1 MNLFTQKNILQ
12 KIIIS
17 ILVVILLFEF
27 ITPNISRANDDG
39 PAGVL
44 FTPVRKL
51 VVGLGDSVM
60 HIIGGL
66 LSGKKGETVL
76 HLKTEGHWAE
86 FSDTYFSILRLG
98 QTGLTELV
106 YGEVA
111 NQIAQKVF
119 KVKKEDAEKLSTFR
133 RLKKNI
139 KIIQEEGVVP
149 EKLDIPM
156 YLVTPDMIFADQVP
170 FLNANIIN
178 PKKYPSYKDADGNV
192 KDTPAMKFKSI
203 VSTWYVALRNLA
215 IIIMLS
221 VLLYIGIRII
231 ISSTAN
237 SKVKYKEMLVDWLI
251 GMFLIFFMHYIMAFA
266 FSMTELF
273 TDSISASIERPTV
286 ALNLSKFES
295 NAGEEGTQA
304 LKNLGG
310 LTEDETLDWKNVE
323 ITTDFT
329 GYARLL
335 LQMQYSK
342 ASNDEK
348 VTNDDISYMGYTVL
362 FAVMVIY
369 TVMFSWKYLKRLIYI
384 IFLVMI
390 SPLIALSYPL
400 DKMNDGS
407 AQAFNMWI
415 KEFIFTLLIQ
425 PFDLLLY
432 TVLIGSAITMATDN
446 MIYALVVLGFMLPA
460 EKILKKFF
468 GFDRKAPIG
477 EGAMGG
483 AVGGAIAM
491 QAING
496 ISKGVKNI
504 KGIASKGGNSSSTS
518 SNNRIRTQ
526 EQPVAISDRKA
537 DQGADAEDA
546 YMNEALGINGVQNV
560 EVNNASDSANVDE
573 ARRQQLADL
582 NDNSEETGA
591 RFETPYSD
599 EEWADMMGENYNIPT
614 VEPPKVEDTEN
625 ESIRTVDIP
634 NADDSNIE
642 VQEQEEKALSKP
654 RVMVNKVWHGVKAA
668 APTVGKGLG
677 SVAKGAVTLTMAGT
691 GATIGVAAGLAS
703 DDYTNVLKYGLAGAG
718 AGGAIGKVGADT
730 VAKVPSG
737 VSSAYRKVSGEA
749 KNVKSRY
756 LQYEGKERYQEY
768 LNKRS
773 DKAFMKSKEVKEQY
787 QKAFDKQYKEA
798 MEKAM
803 EYRKHGVTD
812 NEVIIKAMKS
822 KAKGVGKDYAD
833 SKRIAAAKL
842 AKNVNNE
849 KDVETIGNRLKDR
862 GVSETQIRQQKEMLR
877 DIRGLF

>member
-27 ITPNISRANDDG
+27 IAPNISRAESKIEAA
-39 PAGVL
+39 AGVL
-44 FTPVRKL
+44 FVPIQKL
-51 VVGLGDSVM
+51 VAGVGDSIMYIVGNLM
-60 HIIGGL
+60 
-66 LSGKKGETVL
+66 SGKKGEPVI
-76 HLKTEGHWAE
+76 HLKTASNW
-86 FSDTYFSILRLG
+86 
-98 QTGLTELV
+98 ELV
-106 YGEVA
+106 GEYFITTA
-111 NQIAQKVF
+111 TSIFNPLGALGTSAKQ
-119 KVKKEDAEKLSTFR
+119 
-133 RLKKNI
+133 I
-139 KIIQEEGVVP
+139 KIIKKIAEDGLLP
-149 EKLDIPM
+149 DKFDIPM
-156 YLVTPDMIFADQVP
+156 YVVTPEKIFADEVP
-170 FLNANIIN
+170 FLNVNIIN
-178 PKKYPSYKDADGNV
+178 PKKYSDYKDSDGNV
-192 KDTPAMKFKSI
+192 KDTPAMAFKSI
-203 VSTWYVALRNLA
+203 VSTWYIALRNLA
-215 IIIMLS
+215 IVIMLS

-231 ISSTAN
+231 VSSTAN
-237 SKVKYKEMLVDWLI
+237 SKVKYKEMLVDWVI

-266 FSMTELF
+266 FSVTEMF
-273 TDSISASIERPTV
+273 TSTITSNIQYPAVE
-286 ALNLSKFES
+286 LNLSKYKP
-295 NAGEEGTQA
+295 NASENAVKA
-304 LKNLGG
+304 LKKMQG
-310 LTEDETLDWKNVE
+310 LSDNEELDWEKIKIV
-323 ITTDFT
+323 TDFT
-329 GYARLL
+329 GLARI
-335 LQMQYSK
+335 YSQLEY
-342 ASNDEK
+342 SNVDGNKKIEISE
-348 VTNDDISYMGYTVL
+348 ISYMGYTIMY
-362 FAVMVIY
+362 AVMVMY
-369 TVMFSWKYLKRLIYI
+369 TVMFTWKYLKRLIYI

-425 PFDLLLY
+425 PFHLLLY
-432 TVLIGSAITMATDN
+432 TVLIGSAITMAADN

-477 EGAMGG
+477 ESAMGG

-496 ISKGVKNI
+496 ISSAVKNRN
-504 KGIASKGGNSSSTS
+504 KVSSKGGNGSSGG
-518 SNNRIRTQ
+518 NNRIRTQ

-546 YMNEALGINGVQNV
+546 YMNEALGINGTQNV
-560 EVNNASDSANVDE
+560 EINNTSDSANVDE

-591 RFETPYSD
+591 RFEAPHSD
-599 EEWADMMGENYNIPT
+599 EEWTDMMGENYNIPT
-614 VEPPKVEDTEN
+614 VEPPKLEDTEN
-625 ESIRTVDIP
+625 ESIRTVNTP

-642 VQEQEEKALSKP
+642 IQEQEEKAFSKP
-654 RVMVNKVWHGVKAA
+654 RVMVNKVWHGVKAV

-677 SVAKGAVTLTMAGT
+677 SAAKGAATLTMAGT

-703 DDYTNVLKYGLAGAG
+703 DDYTNVLKYGVAGAG

>member
-27 ITPNISRANDDG
+27 ITPNISRASKEG
-39 PAGVL
+39 FAGVL
-44 FTPVRKL
+44 FTPVQKL
-51 VVGLGDSVM
+51 VAGLGDSIM
-60 HIIGGL
+60 HIMGQLVAGQQGD
-66 LSGKKGETVL
+66 SVL
-76 HLKTEGHWAE
+76 HLETE
-86 FSDTYFSILRLG
+86 SNVK
-98 QTGLTELV
+98 LV
-106 YGEVA
+106 GKYIFNCAMSWFHPIKSYV
-111 NQIAQKVF
+111 N
-119 KVKKEDAEKLSTFR
+119 
-133 RLKKNI
+133 NI
-139 KIIQEEGVVP
+139 KIIKQLSEEGIFPDKFDVP
-149 EKLDIPM
+149 I
-156 YLVTPDMIFADQVP
+156 YLVTPEKIFSDEVP

-178 PKKYPSYKDADGNV
+178 PKEYSDYKDKDGND
-192 KDTPAMKFKSI
+192 KETPAMQFKSI
-203 VSTWYVALRNLA
+203 ISTWYIALRNLA
-215 IIIMLS
+215 IVIMLS

-266 FSMTELF
+266 FSMTEML
-273 TDSISASIERPTV
+273 TSTIKQSIQYPALQ
-286 ALNLSKFES
+286 LNLSKYKES
-295 NAGEEGTQA
+295 ADEDTEKA
-304 LKNLGG
+304 LKQIGG
-310 LTEDETLDWKNVE
+310 MSDSETLDWSNVK

-329 GYARLL
+329 GMARIYSQLEYSNVDGEDR
-335 LQMQYSK
+335 LQ
-342 ASNDEK
+342 NNE
-348 VTNDDISYMGYTVL
+348 VSYMGYTII
-362 FAVMVIY
+362 FAVMVMY
-369 TVMFSWKYLKRLIYI
+369 TVMFTWKYLKRLIYM
-384 IFLVMI
+384 IFLIMI

-425 PFDLLLY
+425 PFHLLLY

-477 EGAMGG
+477 ESTMGG

-496 ISKGVKNI
+496 IA
-504 KGIASKGGNSSSTS
+504 KGIKKVPSKGGNSSSTS
-518 SNNRIRTQ
+518 SNNKIRTQ

-591 RFETPYSD
+591 RFEAPHSD
-599 EEWADMMGENYNIPT
+599 EEWTDMMGENYNIPT
-614 VEPPKVEDTEN
+614 VEPPKVEATEN
-625 ESIRTVDIP
+625 EGIRTVDIP
-634 NADDSNIE
+634 DADDSNIE
-642 VQEQEEKALSKP
+642 IQEQEEKAFSKP
-654 RVMVNKVWHGVKAA
+654 RVMVNKVWHGVKAV

-677 SVAKGAVTLTMAGT
+677 SVAKGAATLTMAGT
-691 GATIGVAAGLAS
+691 GATIGIAAGLAS
-703 DDYTNVLKYGLAGAG
+703 DDYTNVLKYGVTGAG

-737 VSSAYRKVSGEA
+737 VSSAYRKVLGGTSNIRE
-749 KNVKSRY
+749 RY
-756 LQYEGKERYQEY
+756 HKYEGKERYQEY
-768 LNKRS
+768 LNKQS
-773 DKAFMKSKEVKEQY
+773 DKAFMKNKEVKEQY

>member
-27 ITPNISRANDDG
+27 IAPNISRAESKIEAA
-39 PAGVL
+39 AGVL
-44 FTPVRKL
+44 FVPIQKL
-51 VVGLGDSVM
+51 VAGVGDSIMYIVGNLM
-60 HIIGGL
+60 
-66 LSGKKGETVL
+66 SGKKGEPVI
-76 HLKTEGHWAE
+76 HLKTASNW
-86 FSDTYFSILRLG
+86 
-98 QTGLTELV
+98 ELV
-106 YGEVA
+106 GEYFITTA
-111 NQIAQKVF
+111 NSIF
-119 KVKKEDAEKLSTFR
+119 NPLGTSVKQ
-133 RLKKNI
+133 I
-139 KIIQEEGVVP
+139 KIIKKIAEDGLLP
-149 EKLDIPM
+149 DKFDIPM
-156 YLVTPDMIFADQVP
+156 YVVTPEKIFADEVP
-170 FLNANIIN
+170 FLNVNIIN
-178 PKKYPSYKDADGNV
+178 PKKYSDYKDSDGNV
-192 KDTPAMKFKSI
+192 KDTPAMAFKSI
-203 VSTWYVALRNLA
+203 VSTWYIALRNLA
-215 IIIMLS
+215 IVIMLS

-231 ISSTAN
+231 VSSTAN
-237 SKVKYKEMLVDWLI
+237 SKVKYKEMLVDWVI

-266 FSMTELF
+266 FSVTEMF
-273 TDSISASIERPTV
+273 TSTITSNIQYPAVE
-286 ALNLSKFES
+286 LNLSKYKP
-295 NAGEEGTQA
+295 NASENAVKA
-304 LKNLGG
+304 LKKMQG
-310 LTEDETLDWKNVE
+310 LSDNEELDWEKIKIV
-323 ITTDFT
+323 TDFT
-329 GYARLL
+329 GLARI
-335 LQMQYSK
+335 YSQLEY
-342 ASNDEK
+342 SNVDGNEK
-348 VTNDDISYMGYTVL
+348 IEISEISYMGYTIMY
-362 FAVMVIY
+362 AVMVMY
-369 TVMFSWKYLKRLIYI
+369 TVMFTWKYLKRLIYM

-425 PFDLLLY
+425 PFHLLLY
-432 TVLIGSAITMATDN
+432 TVLIGSAITMAADN

-477 EGAMGG
+477 ESAMGG

-496 ISKGVKNI
+496 IA
-504 KGIASKGGNSSSTS
+504 KGIKKVPSKGGNSSSTS

-560 EVNNASDSANVDE
+560 KVNNTSDSANVDE

-591 RFETPYSD
+591 KFEAPYSD
-599 EEWADMMGENYNIPT
+599 EEYADMKGENYNIPT
-614 VEPPKVEDTEN
+614 VEPPKVEATEN
-625 ESIRTVDIP
+625 EGIRTVDIP
-634 NADDSNIE
+634 DADDSNIE
-642 VQEQEEKALSKP
+642 IQEQEEKAFSKP
-654 RVMVNKVWHGVKAA
+654 VKMVEKVFTRSVNGIAA
-668 APTVGKGLG
+668 TLPTVGKGLG
-677 SVAKGAVTLTMAGT
+677 SVAKGAATLTMAGT
-691 GATIGVAAGLAS
+691 GATIGIAAGLAS

>member
-27 ITPNISRANDDG
+27 ITPNISRASKEG
-39 PAGVL
+39 FAGVL
-44 FTPVRKL
+44 FTPVQKL
-51 VVGLGDSVM
+51 VAGLGDSIM
-60 HIIGGL
+60 HIMGQLVAGQQGD
-66 LSGKKGETVL
+66 SVL
-76 HLKTEGHWAE
+76 HLETE
-86 FSDTYFSILRLG
+86 SNVK
-98 QTGLTELV
+98 LV
-106 YGEVA
+106 GKYIFNCAMSWFHPIKSYV
-111 NQIAQKVF
+111 N
-119 KVKKEDAEKLSTFR
+119 
-133 RLKKNI
+133 NI
-139 KIIQEEGVVP
+139 KIIKQLSEEGIFPDKFDVP
-149 EKLDIPM
+149 I
-156 YLVTPDMIFADQVP
+156 YLVTPEKIFSDEVP

-178 PKKYPSYKDADGNV
+178 PKEYSDYKDKDGND
-192 KDTPAMKFKSI
+192 KETPAMQFKSI
-203 VSTWYVALRNLA
+203 ISTWYIALRNFA
-215 IIIMLS
+215 IVIMLS

-266 FSMTELF
+266 FSMTEML
-273 TDSISASIERPTV
+273 TSTIKQSIQYPALQ
-286 ALNLSKFES
+286 LNLSKYKES
-295 NAGEEGTQA
+295 ADEDTEKA
-304 LKNLGG
+304 LKQIGG
-310 LTEDETLDWKNVE
+310 MSDNETLDWSNVK

-329 GYARLL
+329 GMARIYSQLEYSNVDGEDR
-335 LQMQYSK
+335 LQ
-342 ASNDEK
+342 NNE
-348 VTNDDISYMGYTVL
+348 VSYMGYTII
-362 FAVMVIY
+362 FAVMVMY
-369 TVMFSWKYLKRLIYI
+369 TVMFTWKYLKRLIYM
-384 IFLVMI
+384 IFLIMI

-425 PFDLLLY
+425 PFHLLLY

-477 EGAMGG
+477 ESTMGG

-496 ISKGVKNI
+496 IA
-504 KGIASKGGNSSSTS
+504 KGIKKVPSKGGNSSSTS
-518 SNNRIRTQ
+518 SNNKIRTQ

-591 RFETPYSD
+591 RFEAPHSD
-599 EEWADMMGENYNIPT
+599 EEWTDMMGENYNIPT
-614 VEPPKVEDTEN
+614 VEPPKVEATEN
-625 ESIRTVDIP
+625 EGIRTVDIP
-634 NADDSNIE
+634 DADDSNIE
-642 VQEQEEKALSKP
+642 IQEQEEKAFSKP
-654 RVMVNKVWHGVKAA
+654 RVMVNKVWHGVKAV

-677 SVAKGAVTLTMAGT
+677 SVAKGAATLTMAGT
-691 GATIGVAAGLAS
+691 GATIGIAAGLAS
-703 DDYTNVLKYGLAGAG
+703 DDYTNVLKYGVTGAG

-737 VSSAYRKVSGEA
+737 VSSAYRKVLGGTSNIRE
-749 KNVKSRY
+749 RY
-756 LQYEGKERYQEY
+756 HKYEGKERYQEY
-768 LNKRS
+768 LNKQS
-773 DKAFMKSKEVKEQY
+773 DKAFMKNKEVKEQY

>member
-27 ITPNISRANDDG
+27 ITPNISRASKEG
-39 PAGVL
+39 FAGVL
-44 FTPVRKL
+44 FTPVQQL
-51 VVGLGDSVM
+51 VAGLGDSIM
-60 HIIGGL
+60 HIMGQLVAGQQGD
-66 LSGKKGETVL
+66 SVL
-76 HLKTEGHWAE
+76 HLKTE
-86 FSDTYFSILRLG
+86 SNVK
-98 QTGLTELV
+98 LV
-106 YGEVA
+106 GKYIFNCAMSWFHPIKSYV
-111 NQIAQKVF
+111 N
-119 KVKKEDAEKLSTFR
+119 
-133 RLKKNI
+133 NI
-139 KIIQEEGVVP
+139 KIIKQLSEEGIFPDKFDVP
-149 EKLDIPM
+149 I
-156 YLVTPDMIFADQVP
+156 YLVTPEKIFSDEVP

-178 PKKYPSYKDADGNV
+178 PKEYSDYKDKDGND
-192 KDTPAMKFKSI
+192 KETPAMQFKSI
-203 VSTWYVALRNLA
+203 ISTWYIALRNLA
-215 IIIMLS
+215 IVIMLS

-266 FSMTELF
+266 FSMTEML
-273 TDSISASIERPTV
+273 TSTIKQSIQYPALQ
-286 ALNLSKFES
+286 LNLSKYKES
-295 NAGEEGTQA
+295 ADEDTEKA
-304 LKNLGG
+304 LKQIGG
-310 LTEDETLDWKNVE
+310 MSDSETLDWSNVK

-329 GYARLL
+329 GMARIYSQLEYSNVDGEDR
-335 LQMQYSK
+335 LQ
-342 ASNDEK
+342 NNE
-348 VTNDDISYMGYTVL
+348 VSYMGYTII
-362 FAVMVIY
+362 FAVMVMY
-369 TVMFSWKYLKRLIYI
+369 TVMFTWKYLKRLIYM
-384 IFLVMI
+384 IFLIMI

-425 PFDLLLY
+425 PFHLLLY

-477 EGAMGG
+477 ESTMGG

-496 ISKGVKNI
+496 IA
-504 KGIASKGGNSSSTS
+504 KGIKKVPSKGGNSSSTS
-518 SNNRIRTQ
+518 SNNKIRTQ

-591 RFETPYSD
+591 RFEAPHSD
-599 EEWADMMGENYNIPT
+599 EEWTDMMGENYNIPT
-614 VEPPKVEDTEN
+614 VEPPKVEATEN
-625 ESIRTVDIP
+625 EGIRTVDIP
-634 NADDSNIE
+634 DADDSNIE
-642 VQEQEEKALSKP
+642 IQEQEEKAFSKP
-654 RVMVNKVWHGVKAA
+654 RVMVNKVWHGVKAV

-677 SVAKGAVTLTMAGT
+677 SVAKGAATLTMAGT
-691 GATIGVAAGLAS
+691 GATIGIAAGLAS
-703 DDYTNVLKYGLAGAG
+703 DDYTNVLKYGVTGAG

-737 VSSAYRKVSGEA
+737 VSSAYRKVLGGTSNIRE
-749 KNVKSRY
+749 RY
-756 LQYEGKERYQEY
+756 HKYEGKERYQEY
-768 LNKRS
+768 LNKQS
-773 DKAFMKSKEVKEQY
+773 DKAFMKNKEVKEQY

>member
-27 ITPNISRANDDG
+27 IAPNISRAESKIEAD
-39 PAGVL
+39 AGVL
-44 FTPVRKL
+44 FVPIQKL
-51 VVGLGDSVM
+51 VAGVGDSIMYIVGNLM
-60 HIIGGL
+60 
-66 LSGKKGETVL
+66 SGKKGEPVI
-76 HLKTEGHWAE
+76 HLKTASNW
-86 FSDTYFSILRLG
+86 
-98 QTGLTELV
+98 ELV
-106 YGEVA
+106 GEYFITTA
-111 NQIAQKVF
+111 NSIFNPLGALGTS
-119 KVKKEDAEKLSTFR
+119 VKQ
-133 RLKKNI
+133 I
-139 KIIQEEGVVP
+139 KIIKKIAEDGLLP
-149 EKLDIPM
+149 DKFDIPM
-156 YLVTPDMIFADQVP
+156 YVVTPEKIFADEVP
-170 FLNANIIN
+170 FLNVNIIN
-178 PKKYPSYKDADGNV
+178 PKKYSDYKDSDGNV
-192 KDTPAMKFKSI
+192 KDTPAMAFKSI
-203 VSTWYVALRNLA
+203 VSTWYIALRNLA
-215 IIIMLS
+215 IVIMLS

-231 ISSTAN
+231 VSSTAN
-237 SKVKYKEMLVDWLI
+237 SKVKYKEMLVDWVI

-266 FSMTELF
+266 FSVTEMF
-273 TDSISASIERPTV
+273 TSTITSNIQYPAVE
-286 ALNLSKFES
+286 LNLSKYKP
-295 NAGEEGTQA
+295 NASENAVKA
-304 LKNLGG
+304 LKKMQG
-310 LTEDETLDWKNVE
+310 LSDNEELDWEKIKIV
-323 ITTDFT
+323 TDFT
-329 GYARLL
+329 GLARI
-335 LQMQYSK
+335 YSQLEY
-342 ASNDEK
+342 SNVDGNEK
-348 VTNDDISYMGYTVL
+348 IEISEISYMGYTIMY
-362 FAVMVIY
+362 AVMVMY
-369 TVMFSWKYLKRLIYI
+369 TVMFTWKYLKRLIYM

-425 PFDLLLY
+425 PFHLLLY
-432 TVLIGSAITMATDN
+432 TVLIGSAITMAADN

-477 EGAMGG
+477 ESAMGG

-496 ISKGVKNI
+496 IA
-504 KGIASKGGNSSSTS
+504 KGIKKVPSKGGNSSSTS

-560 EVNNASDSANVDE
+560 KVNNTSDSANVDE

-591 RFETPYSD
+591 KFEAPYSD
-599 EEWADMMGENYNIPT
+599 EEYADMKGENYNIPT
-614 VEPPKVEDTEN
+614 VEPPKVEATEN
-625 ESIRTVDIP
+625 EGIRTVDIP
-634 NADDSNIE
+634 DADDSNIE
-642 VQEQEEKALSKP
+642 IQEQEEKAFSKP
-654 RVMVNKVWHGVKAA
+654 VKMVEKVFTRSVNGIAA
-668 APTVGKGLG
+668 TLPTVGKGLG
-677 SVAKGAVTLTMAGT
+677 SVAKGAATLTMAGT
-691 GATIGVAAGLAS
+691 GATIGIAAGLAS